1 MVDGGS
7 HCASTQL
14 FNVDCHPMTTNSNTP
29 DQESGHI
36 AALIQALQEDRRWL
50 LRHLDEG
57 RWSAFRLDLAA
68 LEREL
73 GQLLEFCEARTESG

>member
-1 MVDGGS
+1 MRL
-7 HCASTQL
+7 HPP
-14 FNVDCHPMTTNSNTP
+14 FNVDYHPMATNSNMP
-29 DQESGHI
+29 DQESGQVS
-36 AALIQALQEDRRWL
+36 ALVQALQEDRRWL

-73 GQLLEFCEARTESG
+73 GQLLELCETQAESG

>member
-1 MVDGGS
+1 
-7 HCASTQL
+7 
-14 FNVDCHPMTTNSNTP
+14 MTTNSNVP

-36 AALIQALQEDRRWL
+36 AALVQALQEDRHWL
-50 LRHLDEG
+50 LRRLDEG

-73 GQLLEFCEARTESG
+73 GQLLELCEARTESG

>member
-1 MVDGGS
+1 MATPNPV
-7 HCASTQL
+7 
-14 FNVDCHPMTTNSNTP
+14 P
-29 DQESGHI
+29 DQGPERI

>member
-1 MVDGGS
+1 
-7 HCASTQL
+7 
-14 FNVDCHPMTTNSNTP
+14 MTTNSNTP
-29 DQESGHI
+29 DQESGHV

-73 GQLLEFCEARTESG
+73 GQLLELCEARTESG